1 MNTDE
6 NNQEGVI
13 NNDDGG
19 GNDEMTTTEEV
30 KLTKAEYEEFVGY
43 KSTVGSLKRELKD
56 LKKSLEGK
64 GEGRAEAPKSQ
75 SGEFGLLQKSFLRSA
90 GIIEPDE
97 VELAK
102 QTSKKWGV
110 DVDSLVDDEDFK
122 AKLEKLRT
130 TKSNAKA
137 TTVEG
142 ANGSSGGVKNSVE
155 YWSQKGELPSS
166 KDVPDRKL
174 RAEISREM
182 AKRSRYGSGGKF
194 YNE

>member
-1 MNTDE
+1 MNPDE

-13 NNDDGG
+13 TDTDNGG
-19 GNDEMTTTEEV
+19 GNDEAIENLNLS
-30 KLTKAEYEEFVGY
+30 KREYEELVGY

-56 LKKSLEGK
+56 LKKALEGK
-64 GEGRAEAPKSQ
+64 GEGRTEAPKSQ
-75 SGEFGLLQKSFLRSA
+75 KEEFGLLQKSFLRSA
-90 GIIEPDE
+90 GITDPDE
-97 VELAK
+97 VELARE
-102 QTSKKWGV
+102 TSKKWGV

-122 AKLEKLRT
+122 LKLDKLRT
-130 TKSNAKA
+130 TKSNVKA

-142 ANGSSGGVKNSVE
+142 GSGASGGAKNSVD

-166 KDVPDRKL
+166 KDVPDRKT

-182 AKRSRYGSGGKF
+182 AKRSRHGSGGKF